1 MMIRMTRAAIMGL
14 ALAAVACG
22 GDRRGAP
29 GTGGASAAAGAP
41 TDPRA
46 GIFVSKGC
54 QQCHSI
60 SALGIKSAAEVG
72 PDLTLAYE
80 DVKNRFGVELEQ
92 FLRNPTG
99 TMQVVLSSTIQ
110 LTPAERDSIIHI
122 LKGLYE
128 EREQR
133 EEADQ
138 STLGGAGAGPL
149 AGRALR
155 AQRHRDDRLHR
166 RIHAADGAGQRAGV
180 TP

>member
-1 MMIRMTRAAIMGL
+1 MMIRMTAAAIMGL
-14 ALAAVACG
+14 ALAGVACG

-29 GTGGASAAAGAP
+29 NTGGGSAAAGAP

-72 PDLTLAYE
+72 PDLTRAYE

-92 FLRNPTG
+92 FLHNPTG

-122 LKGLYE
+122 LKGLHE
-128 EREQR
+128 EREER
-133 EEADQ
+133 EEAEQ
-138 STLGGAGAGPL
+138 STKPQSSAIGK
-149 AGRALR
+149 GR
-155 AQRHRDDRLHR
+155 DVDRGR
-166 RIHAADGAGQRAGV
+166 SPSSPPA
-180 TP
+180 